1 VLASIDGA
9 SHWVVLAKD
18 IERFRRDLP
27 ILPLNENIVSRT
39 LVFWIRSSK
48 RTFVTDD
55 MLEAPE
61 SIAVFILMLLF
72 VLLNVV
78 HQLIVGKDLFVV
90 VIINRANKLYVSR
103 LPEEFTFVFTNT
115 FANLLFINNIEDPCT
130 MSLPIFLIHEEGM
143 TDKFQGINDRH
154 WR

>member
-1 VLASIDGA
+1 VLASIDSA
-9 SHWVVLAKD
+9 SHWIILAKD

-27 ILPLNENIVSRT
+27 ILPLNENVVSRT

-55 MLEAPE
+55 MLEVPE
-61 SIAVFILMLLF
+61 SITVFVLMLLF

-90 VIINRANKLYVSR
+90 VIIDRANKLYVSS
-103 LPEEFTFVFTNT
+103 L
-115 FANLLFINNIEDPCT
+115 DP
-130 MSLPIFLIHEEGM
+130 P
-143 TDKFQGINDRH
+143 
-154 WR
+154 

>member
-1 VLASIDGA
+1 M
-9 SHWVVLAKD
+9 
-18 IERFRRDLP
+18 
-27 ILPLNENIVSRT
+27 NIVSRT
-39 LVFWIRSSK
+39 LVFWIGSSK

-55 MLEAPE
+55 MLENPE

-90 VIINRANKLYVSR
+90 IIINRANKLYVSR

-115 FANLLFINNIEDPCT
+115 FANLLFIDNIEDSCT

-143 TDKFQGINDRH
+143 TDKFRGINDRH